1 MRLLQ
6 RLFFCKKHTDMKK
19 KLVVIL
25 FLLVAACPFFSSQ
38 AKAQYHYEW
47 GVGVKFGSPWA
58 SINAKHFLNHH
69 KALEGLLH
77 LWGSGVGITG
87 LYERHFMI
95 DAAPGLR
102 WYLGGGVHTAIQG
115 GGRQSYNPYSGSS
128 YSQVYLGV
136 DGVIGLEYSFEKYP
150 LALAL
155 DASPLL
161 NIVGGPSFWWN
172 TGFAIRYTF

>member
-1 MRLLQ
+1 MLYRVS
-6 RLFFCKKHTDMKK
+6 FFCKNTVMKT
-19 KLVVIL
+19 KLGVIL
-25 FLLVAACPFFSSQ
+25 FLLVASCPFFSSKVQ
-38 AKAQYHYEW
+38 AQYHYEW

-58 SINAKHFLNHH
+58 SINLKHFLNNQQ
-69 KALEGLLH
+69 AIEGLLH
-77 LWGSGVGITG
+77 LWGSGVGVTG

-102 WYLGGGVHTAIQG
+102 WYIGGGAHLAVQG
-115 GGRQSYNPYSGSS
+115 SGGYNPYSG
-128 YSQVYLGV
+128 VDHGTAYLGV

-150 LALAL
+150 LALAV

-172 TGFAIRYTF
+172 TGLAVRYTF